1 LARIGAVRHG
11 AATID
16 LRQKKSTKN
25 DHPSGA
31 VLRGNDLICSPLVPL
46 NDGGE
51 KVYTRHLPAAKR
63 IFPTWRAR
71 RLL

>member
-1 LARIGAVRHG
+1 MAQQPPIYA
-11 AATID
+11 
-16 LRQKKSTKN
+16 KKSRQRMIIHLGT
-25 DHPSGA
+25 

-51 KVYTRHLPAAKR
+51 KVYTRPLPAAKR